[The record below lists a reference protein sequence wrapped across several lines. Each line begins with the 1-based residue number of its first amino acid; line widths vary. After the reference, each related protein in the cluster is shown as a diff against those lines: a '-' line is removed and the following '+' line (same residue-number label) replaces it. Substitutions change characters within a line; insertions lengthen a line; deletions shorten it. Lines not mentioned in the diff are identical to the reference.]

1 MIGDTATDIKTATN
15 AGAKS
20 IGVLW
25 GYRDRGELSEA
36 GADHIVASV
45 GKLNDLFARL

>member
-1 MIGDTATDIKTATN
+1 MIGDTATDIKTAIN

-25 GYRDRGELSEA
+25 GYRDREELSEA
-36 GADHIVASV
+36 GPDYIVDTV
-45 GKLNDLFARL
+45 EKLNNLFARL